1 MIKRSRNIQRKENKD
16 EKVLGTLTK
25 VEQVIMV
32 ATFAIMV
39 ASSFAQVVNRN
50 IFKLPIAWFDE
61 ASTYCMIYMAL
72 IGTEI
77 GLRDGT
83 QIAVTAVVDKL
94 HGAGKKIV
102 QIASKIVVLIFSV
115 SVLIAA
121 VNMVNQQIVTGQ
133 TSAALHLPMAVPYA
147 ALVISFAMIVI
158 VQGLLM
164 IGMIIDFV
172 KGKMKRRKHNGN
184 RITIIWFNGI
194 VSDHRC
200 SDCICFRS
208 SRLDNN
214 CI

>member
-1 MIKRSRNIQRKENKD
+1 MKNSLIYLQ
-16 EKVLGTLTK
+16 K
-25 VEQVIMV
+25 VENYIIVVSFAFMV
-32 ATFAIMV
+32 FC
-39 ASSFAQVVNRN
+39 SFAQVVNRN
-50 IFKLPIAWFDE
+50 FFQLPIAWFDE
-61 ASTYCMIYMAL
+61 AATYCMIYMTL
-72 IGTEI
+72 LGTEI

-172 KGKMKRRKHNGN
+172 KGKNEEEEA
-184 RITIIWFNGI
+184 
-194 VSDHRC
+194 
-200 SDCICFRS
+200 
-208 SRLDNN
+208 
-214 CI
+214 

>member
-1 MIKRSRNIQRKENKD
+1 MK
-16 EKVLGTLTK
+16 KVLGTLTK
-25 VEQVIMV
+25 VEQDIMV

-172 KGKMKRRKHNGN
+172 KGKNEEEEA
-184 RITIIWFNGI
+184 
-194 VSDHRC
+194 
-200 SDCICFRS
+200 
-208 SRLDNN
+208 
-214 CI
+214 

>member
-1 MIKRSRNIQRKENKD
+1 MK
-16 EKVLGTLTK
+16 KVLGTLTK

-32 ATFAIMV
+32 ATFVIMV

-102 QIASKIVVLIFSV
+102 QIAVLIVSV

-172 KGKMKRRKHNGN
+172 KGKNEEEEA
-184 RITIIWFNGI
+184 
-194 VSDHRC
+194 
-200 SDCICFRS
+200 
-208 SRLDNN
+208 
-214 CI
+214 

>member
-1 MIKRSRNIQRKENKD
+1 MK
-16 EKVLGTLTK
+16 KVLGTLTK

-32 ATFAIMV
+32 ATFVIMV

-102 QIASKIVVLIFSV
+102 QIASKIVVLIFLV
-115 SVLIAA
+115 
-121 VNMVNQQIVTGQ
+121 QI
-133 TSAALHLPMAVPYA
+133 LR
-147 ALVISFAMIVI
+147 ISK
-158 VQGLLM
+158 Q
-164 IGMIIDFV
+164 
-172 KGKMKRRKHNGN
+172 
-184 RITIIWFNGI
+184 
-194 VSDHRC
+194 
-200 SDCICFRS
+200 RS
-208 SRLDNN
+208 
-214 CI
+214 

>member
-1 MIKRSRNIQRKENKD
+1 
-16 EKVLGTLTK
+16 
-25 VEQVIMV
+25 MV

-72 IGTEI
+72 IGTGI

-102 QIASKIVVLIFSV
+102 QIASEDCRFDILSICTV
-115 SVLIAA
+115 IAA

-172 KGKMKRRKHNGN
+172 KGKNEEEEA
-184 RITIIWFNGI
+184 
-194 VSDHRC
+194 
-200 SDCICFRS
+200 
-208 SRLDNN
+208 
-214 CI
+214 

>member
-1 MIKRSRNIQRKENKD
+1 MK
-16 EKVLGTLTK
+16 KVLGTLTK
-25 VEQVIMV
+25 VEQVIMI
-32 ATFAIMV
+32 ATFVIMV
-39 ASSFAQVVNRN
+39 VSSFAQVVNRN

-102 QIASKIVVLIFSV
+102 QIA
-115 SVLIAA
+115 A

-172 KGKMKRRKHNGN
+172 KGKNEEEEA
-184 RITIIWFNGI
+184 
-194 VSDHRC
+194 
-200 SDCICFRS
+200 
-208 SRLDNN
+208 
-214 CI
+214 

>member
-1 MIKRSRNIQRKENKD
+1 MK
-16 EKVLGTLTK
+16 KVLGTLTK

-32 ATFAIMV
+32 ATFVIMV

-133 TSAALHLPMAVPYA
+133 TSAALHLPMVVPYA

-172 KGKMKRRKHNGN
+172 KGKNEEEEA
-184 RITIIWFNGI
+184 
-194 VSDHRC
+194 
-200 SDCICFRS
+200 
-208 SRLDNN
+208 
-214 CI
+214 

>member
-1 MIKRSRNIQRKENKD
+1 MK
-16 EKVLGTLTK
+16 KVLGTLTK

-32 ATFAIMV
+32 ATFVIMV

-121 VNMVNQQIVTGQ
+121 VNMGKSTDRYRTDISSI
-133 TSAALHLPMAVPYA
+133 TSSNGSSICS
-147 ALVISFAMIVI
+147 ISYQFCNDRDRAR
-158 VQGLLM
+158 
-164 IGMIIDFV
+164 FV
-172 KGKMKRRKHNGN
+172 DDRY
-184 RITIIWFNGI
+184 
-194 VSDHRC
+194 DHRFC
-200 SDCICFRS
+200 QRKK
-208 SRLDNN
+208 
-214 CI
+214 

>member
-1 MIKRSRNIQRKENKD
+1 MK
-16 EKVLGTLTK
+16 KVLGTLTK

-32 ATFAIMV
+32 ATFVIMV
-39 ASSFAQVVNRN
+39 VSSFAQVVNRN

-61 ASTYCMIYMAL
+61 ASTYCMIYMAS

-172 KGKMKRRKHNGN
+172 KEKMKRRKHNGN